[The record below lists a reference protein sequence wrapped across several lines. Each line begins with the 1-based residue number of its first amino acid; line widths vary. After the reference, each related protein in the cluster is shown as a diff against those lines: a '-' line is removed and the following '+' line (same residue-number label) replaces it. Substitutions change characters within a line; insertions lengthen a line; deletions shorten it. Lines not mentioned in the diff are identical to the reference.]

1 VFTKAEG
8 LDTISM
14 PLLLCEGSG
23 EAEIL
28 AFMKALY
35 SVIEKKQEQ
44 DNKFTV
50 KVVRVTTIDKTEL
63 SAIVEGYNIAKDK
76 SKQAQRQS
84 RARSHFPDRK
94 NVPAHERD
102 EYGFNESYKK
112 KYPNEMR
119 DSYYGDS

>member
-1 VFTKAEG
+1 
-8 LDTISM
+8 M

-76 SKQAQRQS
+76 SKQQQQQLIEQSQRQS
-84 RARSHFPDRK
+84 RPSSQMPVRK
-94 NVPAHERD
+94 HVTAPER
-102 EYGFNESYKK
+102 EENGAI
-112 KYPNEMR
+112 
-119 DSYYGDS
+119 G